1 MPFARILRSSAL
13 MGGAQAVTLAMAF
26 LRSKLIAVLIGPSG
40 IGLMGVFSAFNGNV
54 ATIAGWGLGTSAV
67 RTVAG
72 ATGADRAQK
81 TAAVRVLGR
90 RLAWGGIAAV
100 LILIVPVGQLTFE
113 SQRYSV
119 ELLIAGLAV
128 PCVVA
133 TGMWTSLLQAG
144 GHIGSMARSQALS
157 SVIGLL
163 IGLPFI
169 WLFGS
174 IGIALSILIA
184 ALATALVTWRA
195 ACRFCPDSGAVPTH
209 PDLRELM
216 QFGLIMQLGGVLGA
230 IAAYL
235 IRVLILR
242 SHGDDLAAG
251 LADAGYYQAA
261 SAVTGSLPGVIF
273 SASNSDFYP
282 RVAAAKDEEEARL
295 ITEKQVQASLLLA
308 LPILMGLLTMGPL
321 AVRLLYAQ
329 GFEPA
334 VPLLDWFVWAI
345 FLNLLGWPLGFW
357 VAARRS
363 KRTVAFFQGLFSVVI
378 LLLALAFVPLWGVK
392 GAAIANL
399 FCSLAYTL
407 ILVGLVRR
415 ASGKWISFQTIGWM
429 STAAVALFAA
439 RAFVDFAGYGYWGLL
454 PTALT
459 AAACG
464 LTYFK
469 VIAQAKAEEASA

>member
-40 IGLMGVFSAFNGNV
+40 IGLMGVFSTFNGNV
-54 ATIAGWGLGTSAV
+54 ATIAGWGLATSAV

-72 ATGADRAQK
+72 AADTDRPQK
-81 TAAVRVLGR
+81 AAAVRVLGR
-90 RLAWGGIAAV
+90 RLAWAGLIAV
-100 LILIVPVGQLTFE
+100 LLLVMPVGQLTFE
-113 SQRYSV
+113 SQRYSL

-133 TGMWTSLLQAG
+133 TGMWTALLQAG
-144 GHIGSMARSQALS
+144 GHIGSMARTQAIS
-157 SVIGLL
+157 SVLGLL
-163 IGLPFI
+163 AGLPFI

-174 IGIALSILIA
+174 VGIALSILLA
-184 ALATALVTWRA
+184 AAATAYVTWHA
-195 ACRFCPDSGAVPTH
+195 ARRFCPDDGAAPAGA
-209 PDLRELM
+209 DLRELL

-230 IAAYL
+230 VAAYL
-235 IRVLILR
+235 VRVLILR

-261 SAVTGSLPGVIF
+261 AAVTGSLPGVIF
-273 SASNSDFYP
+273 SAANSDFYP
-282 RVAAAKDEEEARL
+282 RVAAAKDEDEARL

-308 LPILMGLLTMGPL
+308 LPILMALLTMGPI
-321 AVRLLYAQ
+321 AVRLLYAP

-357 VAARRS
+357 VSARRS
-363 KRTVAFFQGLFSVVI
+363 KRTIAFFQGLFSVAM
-378 LLLALAFVPLWGVK
+378 LLLALAFIPLWGVK
-392 GAAIANL
+392 GAAVANL

-415 ASGKWISFQTIGWM
+415 ASGKWIGLRTIGWM
-429 STAAVALFAA
+429 SASAVAMFAA
-439 RAFVDFAGYGYWGLL
+439 RAFVESAGQGYWGIV

-459 AAACG
+459 AAACA
-464 LTYFK
+464 LIYFK
-469 VIAQAKAEEASA
+469 VIAKAKAEEASA